1 MSEPVINLPFV
12 YRAVLLY
19 FEPAGAAVGA
29 LLLHFRPAI
38 FLNGMAPV
46 AKYAPNNQIIY
57 DQLAATYI
65 LFAFNEAIILRTT
78 NDMRMWRA
86 ILIDD
91 WFNYLPPDS
100 ACELRYDGMK
110 LGDNFLVVSPGAIIL
125 YTSDPRVISYICTRP
140 EQFPKP
146 LAQYAILNI
155 CGPNVITTEGPE
167 WRIHRKVL
175 SPSFNKKNSSMVFKE
190 AVYQAKDINPPKMS
204 R

>member
-1 MSEPVINLPFV
+1 MMSEPVINLPFV

-19 FEPAGAAVGA
+19 FEPAGAVVGA

-86 ILIDD
+86 ILIGILVCDAIHLYAS
-91 WFNYLPPDS
+91 W
-100 ACELRYDGMK
+100 AA
-110 LGDNFLVVSPGAIIL
+110 LGGTVFW
-125 YTSDPRVISYICTRP
+125 DPRAWRLEDWVNLGCLWGQAAVR
-140 EQFPKP
+140 
-146 LAQYAILNI
+146 LAFMARVGLKQA
-155 CGPNVITTEGPE
+155 VTT
-167 WRIHRKVL
+167 KL
-175 SPSFNKKNSSMVFKE
+175 S
-190 AVYQAKDINPPKMS
+190 
-204 R
+204 